1 MGLKKHGITSE
12 TIKNMILGAGVIYKN
27 LKYEKPSNGWTGTP
41 LGATSGGLKFNYEAQ
56 WLDVEVDG
64 ATVLIK
70 GVSKQKVGESA
81 TLEGQMTE
89 LTEDIL
95 VSALHLVKSTSED
108 TTYVKYVSKENIT
121 EADYL
126 ENVAYVGT
134 LSSGKNV
141 IIILP
146 NALCTEAFEL
156 ETKNAEQT
164 TFAVKFECTA
174 DLENDSLNKLDIA
187 IYYPNCFFPSSELMA
202 VIPRSFFSY
211 GSYPAVVT
219 ASATAS
225 SSVYL
230 RLLLPSTILKPS

>member
-108 TTYVKYVSKENIT
+108 TTDVKYVSKENIT

-141 IIILP
+141 IIIL
-146 NALCTEAFEL
+146 LH
-156 ETKNAEQT
+156 
-164 TFAVKFECTA
+164 
-174 DLENDSLNKLDIA
+174 
-187 IYYPNCFFPSSELMA
+187 
-202 VIPRSFFSY
+202 RS
-211 GSYPAVVT
+211 
-219 ASATAS
+219 
-225 SSVYL
+225 
-230 RLLLPSTILKPS
+230 I

>member
-1 MGLKKHGITSE
+1 MSVGGNIQALLQVKKNGA
-12 TIKNMILGAGVIYKN
+12 KNAIGERVN
-27 LKYEKPSNGWTGTP
+27 TW
-41 LGATSGGLKFNYEAQ
+41 
-56 WLDVEVDG
+56 V
-64 ATVLIK
+64 
-70 GVSKQKVGESA
+70 VSKQKVGESA

-187 IYYPNCFFPSSELMA
+187 IYYPTS
-202 VIPRSFFSY
+202 
-211 GSYPAVVT
+211 VV
-219 ASATAS
+219 
-225 SSVYL
+225 
-230 RLLLPSTILKPS
+230 

>member
-27 LKYEKPSNGWTGTP
+27 LKYEKSTSGWTGTP

-56 WLDVEVDG
+56 WLDVDVDG

-121 EADYL
+121 EDDYL

-141 IIILP
+141 IIIYRTLSVQKHL
-146 NALCTEAFEL
+146 NWKQRTLNRQHL
-156 ETKNAEQT
+156 
-164 TFAVKFECTA
+164 
-174 DLENDSLNKLDIA
+174 LSSL
-187 IYYPNCFFPSSELMA
+187 
-202 VIPRSFFSY
+202 
-211 GSYPAVVT
+211 
-219 ASATAS
+219 
-225 SSVYL
+225 SVQL
-230 RLLLPSTILKPS
+230 ILKTTA

>member
-1 MGLKKHGITSE
+1 MEYKYGYYYLNQVSSSSINNVSITESDFV
-12 TIKNMILGAGVIYKN
+12 LRIYG
-27 LKYEKPSNGWTGTP
+27 S
-41 LGATSGGLKFNYEAQ
+41 
-56 WLDVEVDG
+56 
-64 ATVLIK
+64 
-70 GVSKQKVGESA
+70 VSKP
-81 TLEGQMTE
+81 
-89 LTEDIL
+89 
-95 VSALHLVKSTSED
+95 LVKIGD
-108 TTYVKYVSKENIT
+108 NTYVKYVSKENIT

-187 IYYPNCFFPSSELMA
+187 IYYPN
-202 VIPRSFFSY
+202 
-211 GSYPAVVT
+211 AVV
-219 ASATAS
+219 
-225 SSVYL
+225 
-230 RLLLPSTILKPS
+230 